1 MEADIMNIDSAWQS
15 ILGQLQMEMPRASFD
30 TWVRDTQVAAFDPST
45 GSGQVAVLTVSARN
59 AYARDWL
66 ESRLTSTVSRLLVGI
81 MDQSVDVRFVVGEDE
96 QEEEPE
102 DDETESNEDLAIEP
116 IQWLDYDRIVQP
128 HKQVVVKGYLRRL
141 AMEIGPKAVWLYIGF
156 HQAAWASKSLDSG
169 TALRSRQVRRF
180 SGLSEGAFWR
190 LLKQPDVKRNLSGL
204 VQRLDPPD
212 ARHYRRG
219 RDGRPHRI
227 PIRYQVYM
235 TPRLTKADAAVIHSR
250 IEALQENGATLPE
263 ALEALLAVEN
273 ALDLLTFLE
282 AAPPSDP
289 GCYTVMEIARKLTG
303 DALTPETDKLA
314 QDLHRRTVNSLGDI
328 HLTHYF
334 ITEVI
339 PQYRLTPA
347 QAWLVTVARDLAY
360 LNWRT
365 GERRETV
372 TFKGGYTEMATL
384 VGLTR
389 PKTVQAWLN
398 PEWKSERRGGDLT
411 IFMQELELPDRS
423 YADLRT
429 ATMPRTFQVLL
440 DEPLDADG
448 SNKAGANG
456 TNMVGADGSNSGSQ
470 MEAIVDA
477 NGSYMAG
484 ANGSDLNTLKHPLNT
499 YREITSTTDPLT
511 GTRNSNPGATTD
523 IPDFWELKTL
533 LEQNDVHPKVQ
544 RELLEVQAS
553 VHAFV
558 SWVLYA
564 ASPWSG
570 KLSDPLGYAL
580 SRLREH
586 PLKEARGAFRQLADL
601 SPEELLELIGS
612 TPLERYKMP
621 PQCDHPLAGAWKKA
635 MGSNNRMLPAVKQI
649 LFAQGEDDE

>member
-1 MEADIMNIDSAWQS
+1 MNIDLPPLQAAHEAWQS
-15 ILGQLQMEMPRASFD
+15 VLGQLQMEMPRASFD
-30 TWVRDTQVAAFDPST
+30 TWVRDTQVVSLEDNL
-45 GSGQVAVLTVSARN
+45 LTISVRN

-66 ESRLTSTVSRLLVGI
+66 ESRLASTVSRLLIGI

-96 QEEEPE
+96 LEEEPE
-102 DDETESNEDLAIEP
+102 NDETEADEDLTVEP
-116 IQWLDYDRIVQP
+116 VQWLDYDRIVQP
-128 HKQVVVKGYLRRL
+128 HRQVVVKGYLRRL
-141 AMEIGPKAVWLYIGF
+141 GMEIGPKAVWLYIGF
-156 HQAAWASKSLDSG
+156 HQAAWASNTQGSG
-169 TALRSRQVRRF
+169 NALRSGQVRRF
-180 SGLSEGAFWR
+180 SGLSFGAFWR
-190 LLKQPDVKRNLSGL
+190 LMKDPTTQSHLTGL
-204 VQRLDPPD
+204 VQRLDPSE

-219 RDGRPHRI
+219 RDGRPHRA
-227 PIRYQVYM
+227 PVRYQVFM
-235 TPRLTKADAAVIHSR
+235 TPRLTRADSAVIFSR
-250 IEALQENGATLPE
+250 LSSFLKRGASLADGLNE
-263 ALEALLAVEN
+263 LLAVEN
-273 ALDLLTFLE
+273 TLELLTPEEEIPE
-282 AAPPSDP
+282 ASVS
-289 GCYTVMEIARKLTG
+289 YMTVMEIAA
-303 DALTPETDKLA
+303 ALSDDSTPPETNKLA
-314 QDLHRRTVNSLGDI
+314 QELHRKIVNSLGDI

-334 ITEVI
+334 ITQVI

-372 TFKGGYTEMATL
+372 TFKGGYREMAAL
-384 VGLTR
+384 VRSKR

-398 PEWKSERRGGDLT
+398 PAWKSQRRGGDLT
-411 IFMQELELPDRS
+411 VFLQELEVPDHS

-429 ATMPRTFQVLL
+429 NTMPRTFRVLL

-448 SNKAGANG
+448 SNKVDANG
-456 TNMVGADGSNSGSQ
+456 NHMLDADGSHSGSQ

-477 NGSYMAG
+477 NGSHMAV

-499 YREITSTTDPLT
+499 HREITSTTQNK
-511 GTRNSNPGATTD
+511 RAGATTP

-564 ASPWSG
+564 ASPSSG
-570 KLSDPLGYAL
+570 RLSDPLGYAL

-586 PLKEARGAFRQLADL
+586 PLKEARGTFRQLADL
-601 SPEELLELIGS
+601 PPEELLDLIGS
-612 TPLERYKMP
+612 TPQERYKMP
-621 PQCDHPLAGAWKKA
+621 PQCNHPLAGAWKKV